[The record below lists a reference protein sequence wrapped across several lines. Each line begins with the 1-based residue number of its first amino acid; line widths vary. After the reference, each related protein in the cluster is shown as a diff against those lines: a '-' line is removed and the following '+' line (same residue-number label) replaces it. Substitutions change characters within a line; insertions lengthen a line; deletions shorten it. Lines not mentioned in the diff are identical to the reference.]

1 MGAEVRVTVDDA
13 KVSKKGATLTLADI
27 DAGVHSGSSQLD
39 KDIHR
44 RLKAADTN
52 ADGTLS
58 QEEIVGLVKDLV
70 IEHRTTQRTRLV
82 AAATFFLLLISCFGN
97 FALMVW

>member
-1 MGAEVRVTVDDA
+1 MTVTVDDA
-13 KVSKKGATLTLADI
+13 KVSKTRGNPLTIADL
-27 DAGVHSGSSQLD
+27 DAGVHSGSGQLD
-39 KDIHR
+39 KEIHR
-44 RLKAADTN
+44 RLKAADLN
-52 ADGTLS
+52 NDGTLS

-70 IEHRTTQRTRLV
+70 LEHRTTKRTRVV